1 MAPVSRIRGLLL
13 ALLCAGLAPQARP
26 AAVAATEPQVKA
38 VFVFNFSHFVA
49 WPATSFATPTE
60 PFVIGV
66 LGGDEVA
73 AQLEEAARGERMET
87 HPLLVRRLRD
97 IEEARDCQILY
108 VDRSQASQ
116 LERVLALLDK
126 RSTLTVSDLEGA
138 ARRGVM
144 IQLAREDNRIRL
156 AINIEAARG
165 AGLTISS
172 NLLRPARI
180 VRSGQ

>member
-1 MAPVSRIRGLLL
+1 M
-13 ALLCAGLAPQARP
+13 
-26 AAVAATEPQVKA
+26 
-38 VFVFNFSHFVA
+38 
-49 WPATSFATPTE
+49 
-60 PFVIGV
+60 
-66 LGGDEVA
+66 D
-73 AQLEEAARGERMET
+73 T
-87 HPLLVRRLRD
+87 HPLVVRRLRD

-180 VRSGQ
+180 VRSGP